1 MTLRISGTTAIKAA
15 ACVLSLHACVPAHGQ
30 ASPASPAAPAASA
43 PASASGEGT
52 QGRKTCRP
60 TYPEA
65 AKRARAEGTTVV
77 QLTVAADGAATKVV
91 VARSAGPTP
100 EHKMLDQAAVEALRA
115 CPFKPAADATGKPV
129 EATVKVDY
137 VWLLDPPGAAASG
150 VRR

>member
-30 ASPASPAAPAASA
+30 ASQAASA